1 MDCDQDEEASDK
13 RIRPK
18 EFTDADEIRIVEN
31 LIVSDAQSFLFN
43 PDLPFM
49 FDVHQ

>member
-1 MDCDQDEEASDK
+1 MCQDEEASDK

-31 LIVSDAQSFLFN
+31 LIVSDAQFPIRDPIYLSCFAYIS
-43 PDLPFM
+43 D
-49 FDVHQ
+49 